1 MEVLSFAFAR
11 RTNLGRT
18 AGPAIRKFTYGA
30 RSIKDKIGFGDDCR
44 LSPGKLYPLP
54 ACAIITA
61 TFDFAVLTMN
71 SPSRLPLPP
80 SPLELLRGVSR
91 KLLPAVALVPFNLQR
106 AILSPLMEQA
116 LKEPLAD
123 GDFEFLKDKWLKVD
137 ITDAGLCWY
146 FTCAETGEL
155 VISQE
160 QQADATIRGNLKD
173 FLQLT
178 ARTEDPDTLF
188 FQRRLQIEG
197 DTELGLELKN
207 LLDGVDQD
215 SLPTLLRLLLLQGAS
230 VAAALL

>member
-1 MEVLSFAFAR
+1 
-11 RTNLGRT
+11 
-18 AGPAIRKFTYGA
+18 
-30 RSIKDKIGFGDDCR
+30 
-44 LSPGKLYPLP
+44 
-54 ACAIITA
+54 
-61 TFDFAVLTMN
+61 MN
-71 SPSRLPLPP
+71 SPSRLPFSLPVP
-80 SPLELLRGVSR
+80 PLPLELLRGVSR
-91 KLLPAVALVPFNLQR
+91 KLLPGVALVPFNLQR
-106 AILSPLMEQA
+106 VLLLRLMEQA
-116 LKEPLAD
+116 LKEPLSD
-123 GDFEFLKDKWLKVD
+123 GDFEFLKGKWLKVE

-146 FTCAETGEL
+146 FTCAENGEL

-160 QQADATIRGNLKD
+160 QQADATIRGNLKE

-215 SLPTLLRLLLLQGAS
+215 GLPTLLRLFLVQGAS